1 MTTPAPPPGKP
12 RVSSAL
18 RGMVA
23 ALVVLIIVNVA
34 MLGWLTTRV
43 GGKAFAEPVP
53 DRVVPIELHV
63 AAPDAPLPDDL
74 TDHETR
80 TIEVFRQAAPSVVF
94 ITNLRVR
101 GGQLHRNAL
110 LDKTGTG
117 SGFVWDDQGHI
128 VTNFHV
134 IKGGN
139 VARVMFSDQTIY
151 DARIV
156 GHAADKDLAV
166 LKIEAPRD
174 KLRPLPRGS
183 STELHVG
190 QQTLAIGNPFGLDHT
205 LSTGVVSGLEREI
218 QSLAGR
224 PIFGV
229 IQTDAAINPGNSGGP
244 LLDSRGRLI
253 GINTAIFSPSGASAG
268 IGFAVPIDPIE
279 RFVPQ
284 LIEHGRIIRP
294 GLGIQFDHGINERL
308 GGQGIVV
315 LGVQPESAADKAGI
329 RPTRRDPD
337 TGRIVLGDVI
347 VGIDGAPVKGQKDL
361 FKALDDKRVGDR
373 ILIAVRREGKE
384 EEVQVTLAALD
395 GPEPGLRR

>member
-1 MTTPAPPPGKP
+1 MTTPAPPHGKP
-12 RVSSAL
+12 RPASAL
-18 RGMVA
+18 RAMVA
-23 ALVVLIIVNVA
+23 ALVVLIVVNIA
-34 MLGWLTTRV
+34 MLAWLTTRV
-43 GGKAFAEPVP
+43 GGKAFAEPAP
-53 DRVVPIELHV
+53 DPVVPIELVV
-63 AAPDAPLPDDL
+63 AAPDTPLPEDL
-74 TDHETR
+74 TDHERR

-166 LKIEAPRD
+166 LKIDAPRD

-183 STELHVG
+183 STELRVG

-244 LLDSRGRLI
+244 LLDSRGQLI

-347 VGIDGAPVKGQKDL
+347 VGVDGEAVKGQKDL

-373 ILIAVRREGKE
+373 ILIAIRREGKE
-384 EEVQVTLAALD
+384 QEVEITLAALD
-395 GPEPGLRR
+395 GPEPAVRR

>member
-395 GPEPGLRR
+395 GPEPGVRR

>member
-1 MTTPAPPPGKP
+1 MTTPAPPQAKP
-12 RVSSAL
+12 RPTSAL
-18 RGMVA
+18 RAMVA
-23 ALVVLIIVNVA
+23 ALVVLIVVNIA

-43 GGKAFAEPVP
+43 GSKALADTAP

-63 AAPDAPLPDDL
+63 AAPDTPLPDDL
-74 TDHETR
+74 SDHEKR
-80 TIEVFRQAAPSVVF
+80 TIEIFRQAAPSVVF

-101 GGQLHRNAL
+101 SGLLHRNAL
-110 LDKTGTG
+110 TDKTGTG
-117 SGFVWDDQGHI
+117 SGFVWDDEGHI

-139 VARVMFSDQTIY
+139 AARVTFSDQTTY

-166 LKIEAPRD
+166 LKIDAPRE
-174 KLRPLPRGS
+174 KLRPLPRGT
-183 STELHVG
+183 STELRVG

-294 GLGIQFDHGINERL
+294 GLGIQFDHGINQRL
-308 GGQGIVV
+308 GDQGIVV

-347 VGIDGAPVKGQKDL
+347 IGVDGEPVKGQKDL

-373 ILIAVRREGKE
+373 IVIVVRRDGKE
-384 EEVQVTLAALD
+384 QQVEVVLAALD
-395 GPEPGLRR
+395 GPEPAVRR